1 MTRTKTLLDAIYDKY
16 NEINEY
22 CAECL
27 AAAAA
32 ASSSND
38 QQQQTQSQ
46 STENHHHHEHSASSP
61 VLSSPS
67 SSSDSQSN
75 SPTTTTPPPPPNVVN
90 SSTTTVATTP
100 ERVSFYI
107 PSAYTG
113 SLSPKSSRNE
123 TSSSIKLSISLIMSG
138 LGLRQ
143 IGNVNELASLCDH
156 VLELDLSKNDFDN
169 WSEVKYI

>member
-32 ASSSND
+32 ASSSSSND
-38 QQQQTQSQ
+38 QQQTE
-46 STENHHHHEHSASSP
+46 STENQHHHHEHSASSP
-61 VLSSPS
+61 VLSS
-67 SSSDSQSN
+67 SSDSRSN
-75 SPTTTTPPPPPNVVN
+75 SPTTTTPPAVVN

-113 SLSPKSSRNE
+113 GSLSPKSTRNE
-123 TSSSIKLSISLIMSG
+123 TSIKLSISLIMSG

-143 IGNVNELASLCDH
+143 IGDVNELASLCDH
-156 VLELDLSKNDFDN
+156 VLELDLSKNDFDK
-169 WSEVKYI
+169 WSEVKYILI